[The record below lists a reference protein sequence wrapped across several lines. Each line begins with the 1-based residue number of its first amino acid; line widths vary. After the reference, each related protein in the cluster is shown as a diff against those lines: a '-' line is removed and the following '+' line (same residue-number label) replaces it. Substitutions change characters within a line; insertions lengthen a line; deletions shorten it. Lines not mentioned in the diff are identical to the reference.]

1 MPLAEEPNLP
11 PTPNRDENDDT
22 TDYPNPV
29 GVDPVRFAIVG
40 RPNVGKS
47 SLMNMLAGRRVSIVD
62 PTAGVTRD
70 RLSTGAEIPLEDGTG
85 NTLSLEIVDTGG
97 YGIVDRDDLA
107 GEVERQ
113 IAEGLGECDAVL
125 FVIDAVEGVT
135 PLDER
140 AARVLRESGAGA
152 GKAKGQAGG
161 TAAKPVIVVA
171 NKMDAPTQAT
181 EGWEAMKLGF
191 GEPVFLSAMTRHNR
205 RELEERIRQ
214 AAVEAKKQRAEAGLG
229 PRAALGSGLKIAL
242 VGKRNAGKSTLLN
255 SLAGQQRVIVSE
267 KAGTTRDSID
277 VEITMKPVNVNEE
290 PIAFTAIDTA
300 GVRKTKSLGDSIEFY
315 SQHRS
320 LRSVRRANVVL
331 LLLDATVPVSQVDQI
346 LSQEVQKHFKPCVI
360 VVNKWDLIGR
370 DKEGNRV
377 MDQEQYVEYL
387 EDALRGLDFA
397 PIVFISA
404 KHGTGLRD
412 VIALAHNLHEQSS
425 HRVGTGELNRFFE
438 AVYQKR
444 GPGTNRAGRQPRLFY
459 ATMPATNPPTLALF
473 VNDPDLFDNNY
484 QRYLMN
490 NIREELP
497 FSEVPVKLLIRG
509 KTKMSAEERIAAKL
523 DERP

>member
-1 MPLAEEPNLP
+1 MPEEPK
-11 PTPNRDENDDT
+11 PNRDENEDT
-22 TDYPNPV
+22 TDFPLPV
-29 GVDPVRFAIVG
+29 GADPVRFAIVG

-70 RLSTGAEIPLEDGTG
+70 RLSTGAEIPLEDGSG
-85 NTLSLEIVDTGG
+85 GTLALEIVDTGG

-113 IAEGLGECDAVL
+113 IAEGLGEADAVL

-140 AARVLRESGAGA
+140 AARVLRESGAGS
-152 GKAKGQAGG
+152 GG
-161 TAAKPVIVVA
+161 GNAAKPVIVVA

-181 EGWEAMKLGF
+181 EGWEAMTLGF
-191 GEPVFLSAMTRHNR
+191 GEPVFVSATTRHNR
-205 RELEERIRQ
+205 HALEARLRE
-214 AAVEAKKQRAEAGLG
+214 AALEAKQQRAAAGMG
-229 PRAALGSGLKIAL
+229 PREPLGSGLKLAL

-277 VEITMKPVNVNEE
+277 VEVTMKPVDPKDE

-320 LRSVRRANVVL
+320 LRSVRRADVVL

-370 DKEGNRV
+370 DAEGNRV
-377 MDQEQYVEYL
+377 MDQEEYVTYL
-387 EDALRGLDFA
+387 EDALRGLDYA

-404 KHGTGLRD
+404 KNGTRLRD
-412 VIALAHNLHEQSS
+412 VVALAHNLHEQSS

-438 AVYQKR
+438 AVYQRR
-444 GPGTNRAGRQPRLFY
+444 GPGTNKAGRQPRLFY

-473 VNDPDLFDNNY
+473 VNDPDLFDHNY

-490 NIREELP
+490 QIREELP
-497 FSEVPVKLLIRG
+497 FSEVPIKLLIRG
-509 KTKMSAEERIAAKL
+509 KTKMTAEERVAAKV
-523 DERP
+523 DEKV

>member
-1 MPLAEEPNLP
+1 MPTAEPDK
-11 PTPNRDENDDT
+11 PNRDDNDDT
-22 TDYPNPV
+22 TDFPNPV
-29 GVDPVRFAIVG
+29 GADPIRFAIVG

-47 SLMNMLAGRRVSIVD
+47 SLMNLLAGRRVSIVD

-70 RLSTGAEIPLEDGTG
+70 RLSTGAQIPLEDGTG
-85 NTLSLEIVDTGG
+85 GTLALEVVDTGG

-125 FVIDAVEGVT
+125 FVVDAVEGVT

-152 GKAKGQAGG
+152 GGG
-161 TAAKPVIVVA
+161 KAAKPVIVVA
-171 NKMDAPTQAT
+171 NKVDAPTQAT

-191 GEPVFLSAMTRHNR
+191 GEPVFVSATTRHNR
-205 RELEERIRQ
+205 TALEARIR
-214 AAVEAKKQRAEAGLG
+214 AAAAKARRQREAAGVG
-229 PRAALGSGLKIAL
+229 PRAALGSGLKLAL

-277 VEITMKPVNVNEE
+277 VEVTMKPVNPRED

-300 GVRKTKSLGDSIEFY
+300 GVRKTKSLDGSIEFY

-320 LRSVRRANVVL
+320 LRSVRRADVVL

-370 DKEGNRV
+370 DAQGNRV
-377 MDQEQYVEYL
+377 MDQEQYVAYL
-387 EDALRGLDFA
+387 EDALRGLDYA

-404 KHGTGLRD
+404 LHGTGLRD
-412 VIALAHNLHEQSS
+412 VVALAHNLHEQAS

-438 AVYQKR
+438 QVYRRR
-444 GPGTNRAGRQPRLFY
+444 GPGTNKAGKQPRLFY

-473 VNDPDLFDNNY
+473 VNDPELFDHNY

-490 NIREELP
+490 NVREQLP
-497 FSEVPVKLLIRG
+497 FSEVPIKLLIRG
-509 KTKMSAEERIAAKL
+509 KTKMSAEERVAAKL
-523 DERP
+523 DER

>member
-1 MPLAEEPNLP
+1 MQPAP
-11 PTPNRDENDDT
+11 PPNRDENDDT
-22 TDYPNPV
+22 TDFPLPV
-29 GVDPVRFAIVG
+29 GADPIRFAIVG

-70 RLSTGAEIPLEDGTG
+70 RLSTGAQIPLEDGSG
-85 NTLSLEIVDTGG
+85 GMLSLEIVDTGG

-125 FVIDAVEGVT
+125 FVIDAVDGVT

-140 AARVLRESGAGA
+140 AAKVLRESGAGSGG
-152 GKAKGQAGG
+152 GKPGQPNRS
-161 TAAKPVIVVA
+161 AKPVVVVA

-191 GEPVFLSAMTRHNR
+191 GEPVFVSATTRHNR
-205 RELEERIRQ
+205 HELEARLRE
-214 AAVEAKKQRAEAGLG
+214 AAKEARKQRTDAGMG
-229 PRAALGSGLKIAL
+229 PRDPLGSGLKLAL

-255 SLAGQQRVIVSE
+255 ALAGQQRVIVSE

-277 VEITMKPVNVNEE
+277 VEVTMKAVDPAEPPV
-290 PIAFTAIDTA
+290 AFTAIDTA

-320 LRSVRRANVVL
+320 LRSVRRADVVL

-346 LSQEVQKHFKPCVI
+346 LSQEVQKHYKPCVI

-377 MDQEQYVEYL
+377 MDQEAYVTYL

-404 KHGTGLRD
+404 KNGTGLRD
-412 VIALAHNLHEQSS
+412 VVALAHNLHEQSS

-438 AVYQKR
+438 AVYQRR
-444 GPGTNRAGRQPRLFY
+444 GPGTNRAGKQPRLFY

-473 VNDPDLFDNNY
+473 VNDPELFDHNY

-497 FSEVPVKLLIRG
+497 FSEVPIKLLIRG
-509 KTKMSAEERIAAKL
+509 KTKMSAEERLAAKL
-523 DERP
+523 DER